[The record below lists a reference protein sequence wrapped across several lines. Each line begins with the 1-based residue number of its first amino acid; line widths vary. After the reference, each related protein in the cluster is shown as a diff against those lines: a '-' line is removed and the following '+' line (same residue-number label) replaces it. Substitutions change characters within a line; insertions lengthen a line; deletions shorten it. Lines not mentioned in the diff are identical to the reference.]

1 MAKAIGQAFW
11 PRGARSLE
19 GVGVLDWQSVRDRE
33 IINGFYL
40 SQGAL
45 AFLCLALLFLFGDG
59 PALARALVVFRPF
72 YLCLSLAVGL
82 AVVAGEWGLERLLP
96 EGWLD
101 DDGINR
107 RVLQAFTTRHL
118 FFAMFVVAAVEETLF
133 RGLLQPH
140 LGLGLSS
147 LLFGLAHVRYW
158 RKPLMLLVA
167 VLLGFCFGG
176 LLNVSGGLWAPIAAH
191 YVVDVGLGLLVKRES
206 AKA

>member
-1 MAKAIGQAFW
+1 
-11 PRGARSLE
+11 
-19 GVGVLDWQSVRDRE
+19 VGVLDWQSVRDRD
-33 IINGFYL
+33 IIKGFYL

-72 YLCLSLAVGL
+72 YLCLSFAVGL

-167 VLLGFCFGG
+167 VLLGFCFGE